1 MTKKLNKHKINLTPA
16 CLFKAG
22 LFVMLMACV
31 QDLYAQFRVYPIE
44 RKEIPPATTLTS
56 PSKQANARTK
66 EVTPLSLPFWDDFSF
81 TPVDDPD
88 NPLSNYPL
96 ETLWTTSSQSTWVNN
111 GGINMPS
118 HHVATF
124 DGLNRL
130 GASYSDVTLAN
141 GFCDTLESQFIDLS
155 AVPEIER
162 NTVWLSFFYQW
173 KGNGEPPDKNDFIRL
188 QFLNEDS
195 IWVTQL
201 EIYPKES
208 FDPTVFYDTIIQ
220 VKKPVTA
227 EDENYFHNE
236 FQFRFLNRG
245 RKTGPFDTWNLD
257 YIYLNK
263 GRTIN
268 STWYA
273 DRSIASGLNPI
284 FGPYYSIP
292 KIHYTEEILDSV
304 KYDVQSQSNHLF
316 DNVLYKTSMRATN
329 YTGGVATVNEVF
341 EENSVFVAGHER
353 KTITPPRLPMDSQLN
368 PIDANADSVSIL
380 YTANISGDEND
391 IDAPAFA
398 PINFK
403 LNDTIRQVYD
413 LKNYYAY
420 DDGTAEYSGG
430 TSSGKFLYAF
440 DLFSENT
447 ERITALFIYFV
458 PSSLN
463 VTKQITL
470 YIHGDN
476 NGVPESLPLYVLPY
490 TVKRTG
496 LNEFQRIDIK
506 ELVTV
511 KDRFYVGYESQYVKV
526 GLDFSHETGDRVF
539 YSAGGN
545 VWVPNDENIGSMMI
559 RPFFG
564 PPVPIVGVPEENT
577 DDVALYPNPNNGT
590 FIITNTAKVE
600 QAIDVTGRSVPFTSE
615 MIDETTNRINIQQ
628 NTPGVYIL
636 KMRKGQTLFTRKVVI
651 RH

>member
-1 MTKKLNKHKINLTPA
+1 
-16 CLFKAG
+16 
-22 LFVMLMACV
+22 MLVSGMPMAH
-31 QDLYAQFRVYPIE
+31 AQFKVYPVE
-44 RKEIPPATTLTS
+44 RKEVE
-56 PSKQANARTK
+56 PSSSAKQTNARKQSTI
-66 EVTPLSLPFWDDFSF
+66 PLSLPFWDDFSF

-96 ETLWTTSSQSTWVNN
+96 ETLWTTQSQSAWVSN

-118 HHVATF
+118 HHVVTF
-124 DGLNRL
+124 DGLNSL
-130 GASYSDVTLAN
+130 GAPYSDVVLSN
-141 GFCDTLESQFIDLS
+141 GFCDELQSQPIDLS
-155 AVPEIER
+155 AVPEAER

-195 IWVTQL
+195 VWVTQL
-201 EIYPKES
+201 EIYPKVS

-220 VKKPVTA
+220 VKKPVA
-227 EDENYFHNE
+227 SGDDNFFHDG

-263 GRTIN
+263 GRTIS
-268 STWYA
+268 STSYA
-273 DRSIASGLNPI
+273 DRNIATGLNPI
-284 FGPYYSIP
+284 FGSYYSIP
-292 KIHYTEEILDSV
+292 MAHYSDQLLGSV
-304 KYDVQSQSNHLF
+304 KYEVQSLSNHIF
-316 DNVLYKTSMRATN
+316 DNVLYKTTLRATN
-329 YTGGVATVNEVF
+329 YTGGVSTVNEVF
-341 EENSVFVAGHER
+341 EENSVFVAGHARE
-353 KTITPPRLPMDSQLN
+353 TITAPRLPLASQVN
-368 PIDANADSVSIL
+368 PIDINADSVSIL

-391 IDAPAFA
+391 VDAPAFA
-398 PINFK
+398 PINFN
-403 LNDTIRQVYD
+403 LNDTVRQIYE
-413 LKNYYAY
+413 LRNFYAY

-430 TSSGKFLYAF
+430 ANSGSKFLYAF

-447 ERITALFIYFV
+447 ERLTALFIYFV

-476 NGVPESLPLYVLPY
+476 NGVPEPLPLYVLPY

-526 GLDFSHETGDRVF
+526 GLDFSHETGDKVF

-545 VWVPNDENIGSMMI
+545 VWVPNDANIGSMMI

-564 PPVPIVGVPEENT
+564 PPVPIVGIPEENT
-577 DDVALYPNPNNGT
+577 DDVALYPNPNNGA
-590 FIITNTAKVE
+590 FIVTNAAKVE
-600 QAIDVTGRSVPFTSE
+600 QAIDMTGRQVPFTTE
-615 MIDETTNRINIQQ
+615 VIDDTTNRINIHQ

-636 KMRKGQTLFTRKVVI
+636 KLRKGQTFFTRKVVI